1 MKLFGTNGIITKLFS
16 PKSFFNLL
24 QGEIMSIHALK
35 TGHRG
40 AFENSVVY
48 IHEVLVIG
56 ILLMYYNNNHF

>member
-1 MKLFGTNGIITKLFS
+1 
-16 PKSFFNLL
+16 
-24 QGEIMSIHALK
+24 MSIHALK

-56 ILLMYYNNNHF
+56 ILLMYYNNKGLSHGEAVR

>member
-1 MKLFGTNGIITKLFS
+1 
-16 PKSFFNLL
+16 
-24 QGEIMSIHALK
+24 MSIHALK